1 MESRSQHKSQGFGAS
16 ILRGEQFEY
25 LEYVKGEKANNSI
38 FDNIDI
44 SCTITEVNSQGK
56 AKVEY
61 EYFKKALYPI
71 SHIIFYEYNN
81 RYYYPNALEFRL
93 IDNNILY
100 LTEELEINSVE
111 KMFQMLTS
119 SMNKEEQWSNEFVA
133 AIVHLKTKPRFC
145 HKLSQDFTIGN
156 VKREDIY
163 E

>member
-1 MESRSQHKSQGFGAS
+1 MG
-16 ILRGEQFEY
+16 
-25 LEYVKGEKANNSI
+25 KGYTSFRHRTAVMLQDKNEKVI
-38 FDNIDI
+38 RQDDNIDI

-81 RYYYPNALEFRL
+81 QYYYPNALEFRL